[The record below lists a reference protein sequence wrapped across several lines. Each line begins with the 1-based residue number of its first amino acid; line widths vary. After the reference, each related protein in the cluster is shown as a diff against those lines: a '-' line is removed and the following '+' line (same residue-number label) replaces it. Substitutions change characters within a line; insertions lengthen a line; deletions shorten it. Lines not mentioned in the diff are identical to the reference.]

1 MAINQSF
8 NQSATGDGI
17 VDQGA
22 ANTAA
27 NAWPHKLTDGT
38 NTAAVKA
45 ASTAPLATDPA
56 AVVTLSPNGN
66 QATAALQTTGNT
78 SLANIDAGI
87 PTALGA
93 VAAANSM
100 PVVDILT
107 TGAQYRAQSVTTSA
121 ALALGGS
128 SALTDRKMLHIT
140 PTNGTIYWGY
150 NSSVTTTTGT
160 PLFTNQT
167 LYLSIGTGVT
177 VYVISAT
184 TTDARIA
191 ELS

>member
-1 MAINQSF
+1 MAINQSS
-8 NQSATGDGI
+8 NQAATGDSI

-22 ANTAA
+22 ANTVA
-27 NAWPHKLTDGT
+27 NAWPSKLTDGT
-38 NTAAVKA
+38 NTTAVKA
-45 ASTAPLATDPA
+45 ASTAPLSTDPA
-56 AVVTLSPNGN
+56 VVVAISPNGA
-66 QATAALQTTGNT
+66 QSTAALQTTGNT
-78 SLANIDAGI
+78 LLSNIDAGI

-93 VAAANSM
+93 TSASNSM

-107 TGAQYRAQSVTTSA
+107 TGSQYRAQSVTTSA
-121 ALALGGS
+121 ALALGGA
-128 SALTDRKMLHIT
+128 SALTDRKMIHIT

-150 NSSVTTTTGT
+150 NSSVTTSNGT

-177 VYVISAT
+177 VYVIAAA